1 MLKVLIYSPLSFCF
15 KGGFETL
22 LMEVI
27 HRLQPMGISFSIVTT
42 DYMANEP
49 EKRPSDVRAFFAEHG
64 CDAVELKSR
73 PFFAGSP
80 PSPIIGIG
88 GYRELRRI
96 AAQNDLIYFN
106 NAYAFQDL
114 MITLTHK
121 ITRRPVISSYHAVLF
136 HGDKMHDTYISVI
149 SRKLA
154 RGFEAHHV
162 LNKEDYRRLKEWG
175 VGKIFLIPGGVDTK
189 KFKPLNRI
197 RKNERMRILFVG
209 RLTKQKGVDVLCDL
223 IKKADQQAGL
233 RRNVE
238 FMIVGSGPL
247 SRLVEEVSKAY
258 ENVIYRGKIDS
269 ESLRQAYATSD
280 LFVMPSRY
288 ETFGVVALEA
298 QSSGLPVIATD
309 ISGPNEIIIPPK
321 TGMLIPRLDT
331 QMFLESIRVFLE
343 MWQKEHDAFIQ
354 VKKNCRANA
363 VTRFDWDIIA
373 KRFAAML
380 EEAVSFN
387 TT

>member
-15 KGGFETL
+15 GGGFETL

-42 DYMANEP
+42 DYLANEP
-49 EKRPSDVRAFFAEHG
+49 EKCPSDVQAFFAEHG

-80 PSPIIGIG
+80 PSPIIGID
-88 GYRELRRI
+88 GYRELRRV

-106 NAYAFQDL
+106 NAYAFHDVV
-114 MITLTHK
+114 MSLTHR

-136 HGDKMHDTYISVI
+136 YGDKMHDTYVNVV

-162 LNKEDYRRLKEWG
+162 LNKEDYKRLKEWG
-175 VGKIFLIPGGVDTK
+175 ARKVFLIPGGVDTQ
-189 KFKPLNRI
+189 KFKPLNRV

-209 RLTKQKGVDVLCDL
+209 RLTEQKGVDVLCDL
-223 IKKADQQAGL
+223 IKKVNGQADLKKNIA
-233 RRNVE
+233 

-258 ENVIYRGKIDS
+258 ENVIYRGRIDS
-269 ESLRQAYATSD
+269 KSLRQAYATSD

-298 QSSGLPVIATD
+298 QSSGVPVIATNT
-309 ISGPNEIIIPPK
+309 SGPNDIVIPSQTGTLVPK
-321 TGMLIPRLDT
+321 LDSDL
-331 QMFLESIRVFLE
+331 FCESVRVFYE
-343 MWQKEHDAFIQ
+343 IWRDNFSSFI
-354 VKKNCRANA
+354 KIREDCRANA
-363 VTRFDWDIIA
+363 VTRFDWNLIA
-373 KRFAAML
+373 LRFASM
-380 EEAVSFN
+380 FN
-387 TT
+387 EVASLN